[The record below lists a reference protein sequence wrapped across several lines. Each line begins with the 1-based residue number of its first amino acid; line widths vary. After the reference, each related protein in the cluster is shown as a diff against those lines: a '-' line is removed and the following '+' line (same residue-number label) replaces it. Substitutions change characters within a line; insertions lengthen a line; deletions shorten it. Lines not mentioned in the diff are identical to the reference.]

1 MFWLKHPQDRREIT
15 VTQAF
20 THKVTCHVDL
30 KTPRNATFRNRA
42 IWAPSREEGS
52 GIKC

>member
-30 KTPRNATFRNRA
+30 KHHEMQHSE
-42 IWAPSREEGS
+42 IVLS
-52 GIKC
+52 GHHRGRKEVV